1 MIFCASVLR
10 MSFSCIYLD
19 KTCEIGGELI
29 NLFMMLL
36 VVRVMQSDFLK
47 KQEIHIKF
55 ITLKHFI

>member
-1 MIFCASVLR
+1 

-19 KTCEIGGELI
+19 KTCEISGELI
-29 NLFMMLL
+29 NLFLMLL

-55 ITLKHFI
+55 KALKHFI